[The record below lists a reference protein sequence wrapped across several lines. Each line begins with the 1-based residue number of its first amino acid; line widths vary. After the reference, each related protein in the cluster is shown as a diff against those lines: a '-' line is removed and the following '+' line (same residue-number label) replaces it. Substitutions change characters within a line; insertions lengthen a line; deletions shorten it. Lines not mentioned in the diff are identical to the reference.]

1 MSSPEQGGNA
11 PDPELM
17 MQCMCP
23 GCTQQF
29 LYPTEALEVDA
40 WHFAVGFECANCDW
54 TGGGIFDDEYL
65 EKVDMALDKAT
76 QDVVSLL
83 KALTN
88 YNRGQEIEAFV
99 KALAHDA
106 IDADDFRIT

>member
-29 LYPTEALEVDA
+29 LYAQSALEVDEVHYA
-40 WHFAVGFECANCDW
+40 ISFGCANCDW
-54 TGGGIFDDEYL
+54 TGAGIFGDEEL
-65 EKVDMALDKAT
+65 ERFDEVLDSFTADM
-76 QDVVSLL
+76 VSLL

-88 YNRGQEIEAFV
+88 YNREQEIEAFV